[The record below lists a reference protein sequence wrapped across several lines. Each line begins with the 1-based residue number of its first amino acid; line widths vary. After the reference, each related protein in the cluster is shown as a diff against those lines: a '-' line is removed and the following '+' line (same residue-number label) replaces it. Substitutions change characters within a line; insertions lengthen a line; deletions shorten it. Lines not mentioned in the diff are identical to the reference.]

1 MIQEFTLPEL
11 AAAYRH
17 SIKRGPFGG
26 ALKKE
31 IFVCEGFVVYEQQ
44 HAIYKRF
51 NDARYY
57 IDQNKYEELEAFKV
71 EEGDLIISCSGTI
84 GKIAE
89 VPKGFKPGI
98 INQALLKV
106 TLDQS
111 KVLNKYFIHL
121 FEGEKIQ
128 NQLFS
133 MSHGTGLKNFPPMAV
148 VKSIKFPLP
157 PLEEQKKIAAIL
169 DAADEYRQKTK
180 ALIDKYDQLTQS
192 LFLDIFGDPVTN
204 PMGWDTNELG
214 EILQITSSKRIFKDE
229 YVEEGIPFYRTKE
242 IVELSKGN
250 KISLELFISEKRYSE
265 IKSKYDIPE
274 KGDILLSA
282 VGTIGIMW
290 TVNTEDPFYFKD
302 GNLVWL
308 KSANLE
314 GVDPTYLRMTLEH
327 LIDYE
332 KYKLAEGGAYN
343 ALTIAKLKEFN
354 VLLAPYDLQHLFA
367 ERIALIEKQKQQA
380 EASLVKAE
388 ELFNSL
394 LQKAFKGELTC

>member
-148 VKSIKFPLP
+148 VKSIKVPLP

-192 LFLDIFGDPVTN
+192 LFLDMFGDPVTN
-204 PMGWDTNELG
+204 PKGWQRFQLKEFGKIITGNTPSKKHPEYYDQSFIEWIKTDNIVDGVKCITPSKSYLSQNG
-214 EILQITSSKRIFKDE
+214 LKHGRSVKAGSVLIACIAGSLKSIGKAALTDRTVAFNQQINAVEPNNTVDSNFLYYLIRVNKVYIQSFASSSMKKMISKG
-229 YVEEGIPFYRTKE
+229 VLKE
-242 IVELSKGN
+242 IVFYLPPIEIQN
-250 KISLELFISEKRYSE
+250 QFTEKVE
-265 IKSKYDIPE
+265 
-274 KGDILLSA
+274 
-282 VGTIGIMW
+282 
-290 TVNTEDPFYFKD
+290 
-302 GNLVWL
+302 
-308 KSANLE
+308 
-314 GVDPTYLRMTLEH
+314 
-327 LIDYE
+327 
-332 KYKLAEGGAYN
+332 
-343 ALTIAKLKEFN
+343 
-354 VLLAPYDLQHLFA
+354 Q
-367 ERIALIEKQKQQA
+367 IEKQKQQA

-394 LQKAFKGELTC
+394 LQTAFKGELTC